1 MPGENLTK
9 DFIILLNDKFSSRA
23 RLHKIFGLIEKE
35 FETVY
40 LENVSLQEKL
50 DTLTE
55 RLDRESI
62 GTVNER
68 NMAID
73 EIDGFASFRSNS
85 TSASK
90 VHTFNHPILLSR
102 ETKILLVSFH
112 TQLPTQY
119 H

>member
-9 DFIILLNDKFSSRA
+9 DFIIPLNEIFLSRA

-62 GTVNER
+62 GTVNDR
-68 NMAID
+68 NI
-73 EIDGFASFRSNS
+73 EEVDGFASFRSNS
-85 TSASK
+85 SSASK
-90 VHTFNHPILLSR
+90 VYLIFC
-102 ETKILLVSFH
+102 
-112 TQLPTQY
+112 
-119 H
+119 

>member
-1 MPGENLTK
+1 MSER
-9 DFIILLNDKFSSRA
+9 KFCRA

-62 GTVNER
+62 GTVNDR
-68 NMAID
+68 NMGMD

-85 TSASK
+85 TTASSK
-90 VHTFNHPILLSR
+90 VR
-102 ETKILLVSFH
+102 LV
-112 TQLPTQY
+112 
-119 H
+119 

>member
-62 GTVNER
+62 GTVNDR
-68 NMAID
+68 NI
-73 EIDGFASFRSNS
+73 EEVDGFASFRSNS
-85 TSASK
+85 SSASK
-90 VHTFNHPILLSR
+90 VYLIFC
-102 ETKILLVSFH
+102 
-112 TQLPTQY
+112 
-119 H
+119 